1 MSKPVRT
8 NRRKI
13 PAKPQ
18 FSGWKT
24 TDEDEIARRRL
35 RASSETMK
43 IEAMEPDHPI
53 YGTFSAKSF
62 KARFE
67 NLSYFVEIR
76 SLSDFRNS
84 CTCPDYSVNSLG
96 TCKHIEGVLA
106 HIQKNRAR
114 LVNDDKNNAA
124 SPRIE
129 IYLFRR
135 SSPEIRIAWPKVVPI
150 AARRLASE
158 FFSNAGTLLGDPM
171 AAVPALHRAIE
182 ALPPRCRAAFRIGR
196 DVEEWV
202 STLRSRQE
210 KVKSRESFLR
220 DVRDNKQ
227 TLDFLKVPLYPYQQ
241 EGMLHLA
248 FNERALLADE
258 MGLGKTAQAIAACE
272 LLRRTRRIERVLVV
286 SPASL
291 KAEWE
296 EQIAKF
302 TGLPARIVWGP
313 RADRLKL
320 YREPSFFYLVNYEQV
335 RSDVEEIGRLIAPDV
350 VILDEAQ
357 RIKNWQTVTANAVKK
372 LSSPYA
378 FVLTG
383 TPLENRIDEIY
394 SIFQVIDPQLL
405 GPLFRFNREFYELDG
420 RGMPQGYKNLDELR
434 RRIRPLILRRR
445 KDEVEDQLP
454 QRTVNNYFVK
464 MAPEQEL
471 RYEEYNTRVAKLLT
485 ILNRR
490 PLTKEELELLQKWL
504 ACMRMLC
511 DAPFILDPECRLS
524 PKLDELES
532 ILEEVLESK
541 DNKVLIF
548 SEWERMLELVRDTA
562 GAMDVGFA
570 WHTGSVPQKA
580 RRQEINR
587 FKNDPECRLF
597 LSTDSGSVGL
607 NLQAANVVINLDL
620 PWNPAKLE
628 QRIARAWR
636 KHQTRPV
643 SVINLV
649 CSDSI
654 EHRMLGLLSQKQQLA
669 DGVLDGRGDLASIK
683 MPSGRV
689 AFLERMQ
696 ALMGTDI
703 PKAVPATSATKAV
716 ERLPVPV
723 SIDPYEML
731 RDDLSARLSER
742 LLLLE
747 VSGNGS
753 ERRSVVA
760 VVDGAAAQL
769 APVIERAVRDSFGE
783 NGGAPRLEI
792 LDRHTYETISR
803 LVDSGVFQRGTI
815 PVRLHQSPLLADTDS
830 LSRER
835 RRSEAWKIFEAADR
849 KMRMSTLLVD
859 GGFPV
864 ESLPSVHEAIRT
876 GLRALCYF
884 SGIDEAAKQDHEPSP
899 QILHSRFI
907 ASGLLPE
914 NAGTVLVRLQ
924 ESATQNIEMTD
935 ELARDLHQA
944 ASLIYEQAHIALNK
958 AALI

>member
-1 MSKPVRT
+1 MGTPMRAD
-8 NRRKI
+8 RRKTAK
-13 PAKPQ
+13 AKPQ

-35 RASSETMK
+35 RASVEAMT
-43 IEAMEPDHPI
+43 IESMEPDHPV
-53 YGTFSAKSF
+53 YGTFC
-62 KARFE
+62 ARSLKTGSE
-67 NLSYFVEIR
+67 NVPYFVEIR
-76 SLSDFRNS
+76 TLMEFRNS
-84 CTCPDYSVNSLG
+84 CTCPDYNVNGLG
-96 TCKHIEGVLA
+96 TCKHIEAVLA
-106 HIQKNRAR
+106 HIRRNHPQTIKN
-114 LVNDDKNNAA
+114 DPA

-129 IYLFRR
+129 IFLSRLGT
-135 SSPEIRIAWPKVVPI
+135 PEIRVAWPKIVPI
-150 AARRLASE
+150 AARRQIAG
-158 FFSNAGTLLGDPM
+158 FFADSGALIGNPISSVPSLRRAT
-171 AAVPALHRAIE
+171 AAMPLRSRGAL
-182 ALPPRCRAAFRIGR
+182 RIGR
-196 DVEEWV
+196 DVEEWI
-202 STLRSRQE
+202 STLQSRQ
-210 KVKSRESFLR
+210 KKLKSRDSFLR
-220 DVRDNKQ
+220 DVRDKKQ

-258 MGLGKTAQAIAACE
+258 MGLGKTVQAIAACE

-291 KAEWE
+291 KTEWE

-302 TGLPARIVWGP
+302 TGLPVRIVWGP
-313 RADRLKL
+313 RAERLKL

-335 RSDVEEIGRLIAPDV
+335 RSDADDIGRLIAPDV

-357 RIKNWQTVTANAVKK
+357 RIKNWQTATANAVKK

-394 SIFQVIDPQLL
+394 SIFQVIDPHLL
-405 GPLFRFNREFYELDG
+405 GPLFRFNREFYDLDP

-454 QRTVNNYFVK
+454 ARTVNTYFVK
-464 MAPEQEL
+464 MAPEQQL
-471 RYEEYNTRVAKLLT
+471 RYDEYNARVAKLLT
-485 ILNRR
+485 ILKRR
-490 PLTKEELELLQKWL
+490 PLTKQELELLQNWL

-511 DAPFILDPECRLS
+511 DTPFILDAECRLS
-524 PKLDELES
+524 PKIEELES
-532 ILEEVLESK
+532 ILDEVLESGE
-541 DNKVLIF
+541 NKVLIF
-548 SEWERMLELVRDTA
+548 SEWERMLDLVRGTVET
-562 GAMDVGFA
+562 MDVDFA

-580 RRQEINR
+580 RRDEINR

-689 AFLERMQ
+689 AFLDRMQ
-696 ALMGTDI
+696 ELMG
-703 PKAVPATSATKAV
+703 
-716 ERLPVPV
+716 V
-723 SIDPYEML
+723 SIANVLPAAAAAKPLGVSDSGDPYERL
-731 RDDLSARLSER
+731 REDLSARLSHH

-747 VSGNGS
+747 VSESGS
-753 ERRSVVA
+753 ERKNIVA
-760 VVDGAAAQL
+760 VVEGSADQWAA
-769 APVIERAVRDSFGE
+769 VIHKSLQDNFGE
-783 NGGAPRLEI
+783 NGIAPHVEI
-792 LDRHTYETISR
+792 LNRHTYETISR
-803 LVDSGVFQRGTI
+803 LMDSGIFKRAAI
-815 PVRLHQSPLLADTDS
+815 PVRLHESPSLSDAES

-835 RRSEAWKIFEAADR
+835 RRSQAWKIFETADR

-864 ESLPSVHEAIRT
+864 ESLPSVHEAVQT
-876 GLRALCYF
+876 SLRALCYF
-884 SGIDEAAKQDHEPSP
+884 GGLDEAAKQDHQLSP
-899 QILHSRFI
+899 QVIHSRFI
-907 ASGLLPE
+907 ASGLLPVT
-914 NAGTVLVRLQ
+914 ATALLLRLR
-924 ESATQNIEMTD
+924 ESANPENEMT
-935 ELARDLHQA
+935 EQIARDLHQE
-944 ASLIYEQAHIALNK
+944 ASLIHEHAQIALNK
-958 AALI
+958 SVLT